1 MKPAPR
7 LFVLAPVLLV
17 LAACTSIASGPSA
30 MALPGSGKSFERFR
44 ADDVNCQQFAASR
57 VGGKTSEQVA
67 AEAGVSST
75 LVGAAIG
82 AVAGAAINGGQ
93 GAAVGAGLGG
103 ATGAVAGTGAAAAS
117 SYELQQRY
125 DNAYLQCMYAKG
137 HKVPV
142 YGELIPPRE
151 PSQQGPRAGRY
162 YPPPPPPGWR

>member
-1 MKPAPR
+1 MKPAAKFF
-7 LFVLAPVLLV
+7 LLLPVLLM
-17 LAACTSIASGPSA
+17 LAACTSIPSGPSA

-44 ADDVNCQQFAASR
+44 ADDFDCQQFAANR
-57 VGGKTSEQVA
+57 VGGKTSDQVA
-67 AEAGVSST
+67 AEAGVNSA

-82 AVAGAAINGGQ
+82 ALAGAAVDGGQ
-93 GAAVGAGLGG
+93 GAAVGAGVGG

-117 SYELQQRY
+117 SYELQQRF

-142 YGELIPPRE
+142 YGELISPGR
-151 PSQQGPRAGRY
+151 SAQQGPRPGRY